1 MTMSKQHQSAH
12 CCATIQLLSIA
23 PAMKQISEE
32 LPSQKQQKLFWL
44 LSRQLGFA
52 QSQLVSAFWQKLPMI
67 SAKRQVTE
75 TATLPRKKKSTE
87 NTAFPA
93 FLPSHE
99 MMMMTVITTTGSD
112 KNTFR
117 FLVTSVVQYLWFV
130 TYISLILFYREPVGF
145 FLAF

>member
-52 QSQLVSAFWQKLPMI
+52 QSQLVLAFWQKLPMI

-75 TATLPRKKKSTE
+75 TATLPRKKKVLKILH
-87 NTAFPA
+87 
-93 FLPSHE
+93 FLL
-99 MMMMTVITTTGSD
+99 
-112 KNTFR
+112 F
-117 FLVTSVVQYLWFV
+117 FLVM
-130 TYISLILFYREPVGF
+130 R
-145 FLAF
+145 

>member
-1 MTMSKQHQSAH
+1 MTMSEQHQSAH
-12 CCATIQLLSIA
+12 CCATIQLLGIA

-75 TATLPRKKKSTE
+75 TATLPRKKKRVLKILH
-87 NTAFPA
+87 
-93 FLPSHE
+93 FLL
-99 MMMMTVITTTGSD
+99 
-112 KNTFR
+112 F
-117 FLVTSVVQYLWFV
+117 FLVM
-130 TYISLILFYREPVGF
+130 R
-145 FLAF
+145 